1 MNFKIY
7 LIHHLKQWPT
17 GRKIGE
23 CKNRFLEDNVF
34 LKVLRRQRIKN
45 CFFCS
50 YMKPPSTKTI
60 GLSEIITLN

>member
-23 CKNRFLEDNVF
+23 GKNRFLEDTVF
-34 LKVLRRQRIKN
+34 LKVLRRQCIKN

-50 YMKPPSTKTI
+50 SF
-60 GLSEIITLN
+60 SECIAFYVKQIY

>member
-17 GRKIGE
+17 DRKIREG
-23 CKNRFLEDNVF
+23 KNRFLEDNVF
-34 LKVLRRQRIKN
+34 LKVLRGQCIKN

-50 YMKPPSTKTI
+50 YLKPPCTKTI
-60 GLSEIITLN
+60 DLNEIISLN